1 MSIDIVLFALVAAF
15 LVHRLRSILG
25 EKHGD
30 ERERPNP
37 FSPISEEDN
46 IKELA
51 VDDSQTMSLDTAM
64 NSNMHE
70 VEHNVEK
77 LDIEQVLKDGLVK
90 SDEKLE
96 QSLLEI
102 AAADAS
108 FDVYN
113 FATGAKMA
121 FELIVEAYAKGDLD
135 SLKPLLSQKLYD
147 DFEKNILQRE
157 SKGIEL
163 ELELHEIK
171 SMQIIDAKLAGTMI
185 YITVD
190 FDVEE
195 TIVTKNEKGEIVK
208 SKSKHHKE
216 MHDIWTFARD
226 VRSTDP
232 TWLLIETRAA

>member
-25 EKHGD
+25 ERHGD

-37 FSPISEEDN
+37 FSSAAEDKAQELDVTDSVTITVANDVN
-46 IKELA
+46 I
-51 VDDSQTMSLDTAM
+51 DNDSFTKQNVKQLDM
-64 NSNMHE
+64 
-70 VEHNVEK
+70 
-77 LDIEQVLKDGLVK
+77 EQIINDGLVK
-90 SDEKLE
+90 ADEKLE
-96 QSLLEI
+96 QSILEI
-102 AAADAS
+102 TAADAS
-108 FDVYN
+108 FDIYN